1 MHILPMLIL
10 PDPPD
15 DEGPFRKPG
24 SSWSTEERLRI
35 KVWLNTP
42 PRIWRLV
49 RYTAFCLGRG
59 TSDEDAEDVW
69 ASFCLTELDK
79 TIDWYDPARAPF
91 FPFLLMRLR
100 QFCSDAR
107 ARIAKRREEPLES
120 RTQDGDVHE
129 LVVVDPDDDPEQRLV
144 GQISLRQCLAALGP
158 EMLAVVVRRCFQGQS
173 VRETARDLGISEALV
188 KIRLF
193 RAKRRL
199 RECMEPA

>member
-1 MHILPMLIL
+1 MFTDL
-10 PDPPD
+10 PDD
-15 DEGPFRKPG
+15 GQIFRKPG
-24 SSWSTEERLRI
+24 RDWTAGERLCV

-42 PRIWRLV
+42 PLIGRLV
-49 RYTAFCLGRG
+49 RRTALYLGVNA
-59 TSDEDAEDVW
+59 SEEDAEDTW